1 MVLPVKA
8 SNGGYEIIL
17 EKGALHRLRDYINT
31 DRRVLIVTDSGVPT
45 EYAETAAEQCAQPF
59 IVTVEQGEASKSIK
73 SFEML
78 LSKMVEYGF
87 TRTDAVLAVG
97 GGVVG
102 DLAGFAAACFMR
114 GVDFYNIPT
123 TVLSQVDSSVGGKT
137 AIDFEGYKNLVGAFY
152 PPKKVIIDPDTL
164 RTLPERQISNGLS
177 EAVKMA
183 LTCDK
188 ELFSLFENGEI
199 MPNIEKIITAALKI
213 KISVVE
219 RDEKEGGLRKV
230 LNFGHTLAHAIE
242 SENKMQNLYHGEC
255 VALGMLPMCSENVR
269 ERLIKVLK
277 RLNLPTDI
285 SCDISTVTEA
295 VRHDK
300 KMSGDKITV
309 IYVEKVGE
317 YVMKSVPISSLE
329 ADLGEVLQ

>member
-45 EYAETAAEQCAQPF
+45 EYAETAAEQCARPF

-137 AIDFEGYKNLVGAFY
+137 AIDFDGYKNIVGAFY

-219 RDEKEGGLRKV
+219 RDEKEGGLRKI
-230 LNFGHTLAHAIE
+230 LNFGHTLAHALE
-242 SENKMQNLYHGEC
+242 SESGLCGLLHGEC

-277 RLNLPTDI
+277 RLNLPIDI

>member
-45 EYAETAAEQCAQPF
+45 EYAETAAGQCARPF

-78 LSKMVEYGF
+78 LSKMIEYGF

-152 PPKKVIIDPDTL
+152 PPKKVIIDPNTL

-219 RDEKEGGLRKV
+219 RDEKEGGLRKI
-230 LNFGHTLAHAIE
+230 LNFGHTLAHALE
-242 SENKMQNLYHGEC
+242 SESGLCGLLHGEC
-255 VALGMLPMCSENVR
+255 VALGMLPMCSGNVR